1 MSRAVMVE
9 CGREGSV
16 EAQTFG
22 VIDERSVSNA
32 RWTTPTDVVLEV
44 GDTIN
49 LFIETIF
56 NTEQGVQYHGHTSEV
71 PGEIIE
77 TQIKV
82 IVI

>member
-1 MSRAVMVE
+1 MA
-9 CGREGSV
+9 
-16 EAQTFG
+16 
-22 VIDERSVSNA
+22 
-32 RWTTPTDVVLEV
+32 

-49 LFIETIF
+49 IFIETIF
-56 NTEQGVQYHGHTSEV
+56 NTEQGIQYHGHHNPV

>member
-1 MSRAVMVE
+1 M
-9 CGREGSV
+9 
-16 EAQTFG
+16 
-22 VIDERSVSNA
+22 I
-32 RWTTPTDVVLEV
+32 